1 FTQAEMSTPPVFRQ
15 CTQKSCRFRY
25 PEAAGQSDSTSCPR
39 CGHPTQIVPLPHIP
53 PDPNPRQP
61 TVPGPQVEAL
71 LDNIRS
77 AFNVGSMFRTADG
90 AGLRH
95 LHLCGLTPPPTH
107 PRVSKTALGAETIVE
122 WSIYPNAVDCA
133 RKLKSNGMRI
143 WALEVSEGSVSLP
156 EITGELAGS
165 PIVLV
170 VGSEVA
176 GVDPGILEMCDRKIW
191 IPMVGFKR
199 TLNVAI
205 AFGITAY
212 WLRFGGWT

>member
-1 FTQAEMSTPPVFRQ
+1 M
-15 CTQKSCRFRY
+15 
-25 PEAAGQSDSTSCPR
+25 
-39 CGHPTQIVPLPHIP
+39 
-53 PDPNPRQP
+53 
-61 TVPGPQVEAL
+61 
-71 LDNIRS
+71 
-77 AFNVGSMFRTADG
+77 
-90 AGLRH
+90 
-95 LHLCGLTPPPTH
+95 
-107 PRVSKTALGAETIVE
+107 E

-133 RKLKSNGMRI
+133 RDLKSNGMRI

-191 IPMVGFKR
+191 IPMMGFKR